1 MNDLV
6 LMDNIP
12 SVLQDMAKRYWG
24 KYCQACVNAGISI
37 ESITSQCQIDLMKV
51 FAVSDFVTELFCK
64 YPQLPLTAYH
74 EGLPEFSLAN
84 VKEILKASLRGVDD
98 LDAFKRILR
107 QLRAQQ
113 TSLII
118 WRFLLQKVSV
128 ETHLHELS
136 LLADMMVKK
145 ACHFILKKMMIEI
158 GRPETIEGQP
168 IPFVVIALGKLGGQ
182 ELNFSSDIDLI
193 FAYTDTGIVV
203 DSKSPIQVEQ
213 YFTRVAQLLISILSD
228 RTEDGFVYRVD
239 MRLRPYGESGALV
252 LTFDQLEQYYQYQG
266 RDWER
271 YALIKARLITGDNVA
286 RKRLK
291 SIIQPFVYRRYLDY
305 SAFESLREMKSKVE
319 LDVRKNNR
327 HNDIKL
333 GKGGIRQ
340 IEFIAQAFQLIRGGK
355 NIALQKRNLL
365 RVLKEL
371 KYYQIISDVKYV
383 ALKSAYCFLRSLEHF
398 LQMLRDEQTHQ
409 LPDDENDKAKIAFL
423 MNRSD
428 WEDLSNT
435 LKQHLKEVAFYFE
448 TLSAVPAIQNDV
460 PKDKFHLGQNI
471 WMNPSVSLGTIQCS
485 GTFIEQLNQ
494 FKESALVR
502 GLKAKARSRLDQVM
516 PVILDSIIQSESA
529 DILLTRTL
537 KFLRAIARRSAYLA
551 FLIEKEGALTYLLK
565 VFEKSEWINSQLCQ
579 YPVLLDEILTPISI
593 VQIHSKVFWQQ
604 DLTQKMKGV
613 KQDDLEQQMEK
624 LRQFKL
630 GGFLSI
636 ALHEQLTK
644 HEIDVS
650 LALNHLV
657 EVILEKIYSLC
668 LQFILQN
675 YHMKSPINEM
685 LTGFPFALIAYGK
698 LGAKELSYLSD
709 LDLVFLYDDSSILL
723 EKDIQGVEVFVR
735 LAQRMIHML
744 STQTLSGKLFDID
757 VRLRPGGSAGMLVG
771 SLSSFEQYLAHQAW
785 VWEHQALVNARFILG
800 APHLKE
806 KFENIRKMTLSFVR
820 NQDTL
825 KKSIG
830 EMRQKMLV
838 NNDKA
843 SWNIKTVP
851 GGMVDIEFIAQYAVL
866 YYAQQYPCLTE
877 RYGTLYVLATL
888 KEVPF
893 LTMQEVDT
901 LVSAYMYYQHLQNH
915 RLLQPD
921 QKPNEADISAC
932 QQQVIMLWEK
942 VFSTA
947 ELQ

>member
-1 MNDLV
+1 MNH
-6 LMDNIP
+6 IP
-12 SVLQDMAKRYWG
+12 SVLKNTAKRYWER
-24 KYCQACVNAGISI
+24 YFQACLNANIDI
-37 ESITSQCQIDLMKV
+37 ELITPEFQADVIKI
-51 FAVSDFVTELFCK
+51 FATSDFVSEIFCK
-64 YPQLPLTAYH
+64 YPQLPLTVYQ
-74 EGLPEFSLAN
+74 EGLPEFSLVN
-84 VKEILKASLRGVDD
+84 VKEILKASLSGIDE

-118 WRFLLQKVSV
+118 WRFLLHKVSL
-128 ETHLHELS
+128 ETHLRELS
-136 LLADMMVKK
+136 LLADMLVKK
-145 ACHFILKKMMIEI
+145 TCHFIFKKIMINI
-158 GRPETIEGQP
+158 GRPETEDGKEIS
-168 IPFVVIALGKLGGQ
+168 FVVIALGKLGGQ

-193 FAYTDTGIVV
+193 FAYTDKGVVV
-203 DSKSPIQVEQ
+203 DSKSPINIEQ
-213 YFTRVAQLLISILSD
+213 YFTRAAQLLISILSD

-252 LTFDQLEQYYQYQG
+252 LTFEQLEQYYQYQG

-271 YALIKARLITGDNVA
+271 YALIKARLITGDNLA

-319 LDVRKNNR
+319 LDVRENNR
-327 HNDIKL
+327 QNDIKL

-371 KYYQIISDVKYV
+371 KYYQIISENKYA

-409 LPDDENDKAKIAFL
+409 LPVDETEKSKIALL
-423 MNRSD
+423 MGLNH
-428 WEDLSNT
+428 WEDISIL
-435 LKQHLKEVAFYFE
+435 LMQHLKEVTFYFE
-448 TLSAVPAIQNDV
+448 ILSAVPAIYSDV
-460 PKDKFHLGQNI
+460 PKDQFDLGKNI
-471 WMNPSVSLGTIQCS
+471 WMNQVINLGTIQCS
-485 GTFIEQLNQ
+485 DTFIEQVNQ

-502 GLKAKARSRLDQVM
+502 GLKAKARSRLDQVI
-516 PVILDSIIQSESA
+516 PVVLNIIVQSEA
-529 DILLTRTL
+529 PDILLARTL
-537 KFLRAIARRSAYLA
+537 KFLRSIARRSAYLA

-565 VFEKSEWINSQLCQ
+565 VFEKSEWINSMLCQ

-593 VQIHSKVFWQQ
+593 AQIHSKLFWQQ
-604 DLTQKMKGV
+604 DLNQKMKGV
-613 KQDDLEQQMEK
+613 KQEDLEQQMEK

-636 ALHEQLTK
+636 ALHERLAK
-644 HEIDVS
+644 KEVDVS

-657 EVILEKIYSLC
+657 EVILEKAYFLC

-675 YHMKSPINEM
+675 YNLKKPINEM
-685 LTGFPFALIAYGK
+685 LDKFPFALIAYGK

-709 LDLVFLYDDSSILL
+709 LDLVFLYDDSSSLL
-723 EKDIQGVEVFVR
+723 EKEIQGVEALVR

-771 SLSSFEQYLAHQAW
+771 SVSGFQQYLTNQAW

-800 APHLKE
+800 APALQE
-806 KFENIRKMTLSFVR
+806 KFEAIRKNTLAFLR

-830 EMRQKMLV
+830 EMRQKMLS
-838 NNDKA
+838 NQCKPI
-843 SWNIKTVP
+843 WNIKTVP
-851 GGMVDIEFIAQYAVL
+851 GGMVDIEFIVQYIVL
-866 YYAQQYPCLTE
+866 YCAHQYPHLAE
-877 RYGTLYVLATL
+877 QYGTLNILMALRRTHLLSEKDLEVLI
-888 KEVPF
+888 
-893 LTMQEVDT
+893 
-901 LVSAYMYYQHLQNH
+901 SAYAYYQYLQND

-921 QKPNEADISAC
+921 EKTNQEEISAY
-932 QQQVIMLWEK
+932 QQQVMALWHK
-942 VFSTA
+942 IFLST
-947 ELQ
+947 EF

>member
-1 MNDLV
+1 MNDLAST
-6 LMDNIP
+6 NQAP
-12 SVLQDMAKRYWG
+12 SVLQDAAKRHWE
-24 KYCQACVNAGISI
+24 KYSQACLNANIPI
-37 ESITSQCQIDLMKV
+37 ELITSAFKEDIAKI
-51 FAVSDFVTELFCK
+51 FATSDFVSDVFCK

-74 EGLPEFSLAN
+74 KGLPEFSLAN
-84 VKEILKASLRGVDD
+84 VKEILKASLSGIDE

-118 WRFLLQKVSV
+118 WRFLLHKVSL
-128 ETHLHELS
+128 ETHLRELS
-136 LLADMMVKK
+136 LLADMLVKK
-145 ACHFILKKMMIEI
+145 TCHFILKKIMIDI
-158 GRPETIEGQP
+158 GRPETVDGQE
-168 IPFVVIALGKLGGQ
+168 ISFVVIALGKLGGQ

-193 FAYTDTGIVV
+193 FAYTDKGVV
-203 DSKSPIQVEQ
+203 ADSKSPINVEQ
-213 YFTRVAQLLISILSD
+213 YFTRVAQLVISILSD

-271 YALIKARLITGDNVA
+271 YALIKARLITGDNLA

-327 HNDIKL
+327 QNDIKL

-371 KYYQIISDVKYV
+371 KYYQIISETKYT
-383 ALKSAYCFLRSLEHF
+383 ALKSAYCFLRALEHF

-409 LPDDENDKAKIAFL
+409 LPADEIDKSKVALL
-423 MNRSD
+423 MGLNH
-428 WEDLSNT
+428 WEELSQ
-435 LKQHLKEVAFYFE
+435 LLIQHLKEVTFYFE
-448 TLSAVPAIQNDV
+448 TLSAVPAIQSNIASEQFNFG
-460 PKDKFHLGQNI
+460 KNI
-471 WMNPSVSLGTIQCS
+471 WMNPSISLSAVQCS
-485 GTFIEQLNQ
+485 DTFIEQIHQ

-516 PVILDSIIQSESA
+516 PVVLDIIVQSEA
-529 DILLTRTL
+529 PDMLLARTL

-551 FLIEKEGALTYLLK
+551 FLIEKEGALSYLLK
-565 VFEKSEWINSQLCQ
+565 VFDKSEWINSQLCQ
-579 YPVLLDEILTPISI
+579 YPVLLDEILTPVSI
-593 VQIHSKVFWQQ
+593 AQIHSKLFWQQ

-636 ALHEQLTK
+636 ALHERLTK
-644 HEIDVS
+644 KEVDVS

-657 EVILEKIYSLC
+657 EVILEKTYFLC

-675 YHMKSPINEM
+675 YNIKNSISEM
-685 LTGFPFALIAYGK
+685 LDEFPFALIAYGK

-709 LDLVFLYDDSSILL
+709 LDLVFLYDDSSLLL
-723 EKDIQGVEVFVR
+723 EKEIQGVEVFVR

-744 STQTLSGKLFDID
+744 STQTLSGKLFDVD

-771 SLSSFEQYLAHQAW
+771 SLSGFQQYLTNQAW

-800 APHLKE
+800 APELKE
-806 KFENIRKMTLSFVR
+806 KFEAIRKNTLVFLR

-825 KKSIG
+825 RKSIG
-830 EMRQKMLV
+830 EMRQKMLD
-838 NNDKA
+838 NQYKA

-851 GGMVDIEFIAQYAVL
+851 GGMIDIEFIVQYAVL
-866 YYAQQYPCLTE
+866 YYAHQYPYLAE
-877 RYGTLYVLATL
+877 QYGTLNVLMVLRRTPL
-888 KEVPF
+888 LSEKEVEI
-893 LTMQEVDT
+893 LIC
-901 LVSAYMYYQHLQNH
+901 AYAYYQYLQND

-921 QKPNEADISAC
+921 EKPNQEEISAY
-932 QQQVIMLWEK
+932 QQQVMALWHKIFLSSE
-942 VFSTA
+942 F
-947 ELQ
+947 